1 MNMRRLTQV
10 LFLPGPRNYRKVDT
24 FQDLKVHKHLLQEM
38 FLLIMS
44 YRSMQILKSVN
55 TFVFTL
61 KQYVE
66 DFTLKHLSRFEIR
79 AREICD
85 EKFVYKH
92 EQK

>member
-1 MNMRRLTQV
+1 MRRLTKN
-10 LFLPGPRNYRKVDT
+10 LFLPGPKIYPKVDM
-24 FQDLKVHKHLLQEM
+24 FQDLKISKDLLHEM
-38 FLLIMS
+38 LLLMMS
-44 YRSMQILKSVN
+44 STSMQILKSVN